1 VELVFDR
8 AVKLIVGLGN
18 PGKAYEKNRHNVGF
32 HVVDLLAAR
41 HGMRFDVKQG
51 KAKIALGTVQL
62 VASPAALSQAGEPG
76 SPAPISPAIPSVRV
90 AIAKPQTFMNES
102 GQGVGGLVRFFK
114 IDPADMLVIFDD
126 LDLPLGVLRLRA
138 AGGAG
143 GHNGMR
149 SIIAALGSD
158 GFPRLRVGIDR
169 PPGRMDPAAYVLQDF
184 TRLQEEVMLQVR
196 DQAVAA
202 CEHWLAFGITS
213 AMNAFNAKGPTGDGS
228 QPPEDV

>member
-1 VELVFDR
+1 M
-8 AVKLIVGLGN
+8 KLIVGLGN
-18 PGKAYEKNRHNVGF
+18 PGKPYEKNRHNVGF
-32 HVVDLLAAR
+32 HVVELLAAR
-41 HGMRFDVKQG
+41 HGLRFDVKQG
-51 KAKIALGTVQL
+51 KAKVALGAIQL
-62 VASPAALSQAGEPG
+62 VSVPLASVSQAEAPG
-76 SPAPISPAIPSVRV
+76 QAVQIQSAVQTIRV

-102 GQGVGGLVRFFK
+102 GQGVGGLARFYK
-114 IDPADMLVIFDD
+114 VEPTDVLVIFDD

-138 AGGAG
+138 SGGSG

-158 GFPRLRVGIDR
+158 EFPRLRIGIDR

-184 TRLQEEVMLQVR
+184 SRQQEEVMVQVR

-213 AMNAFNAKGPTGDGS
+213 AMNVFNTRGLVGDDV
-228 QPPEDV
+228 QPQT